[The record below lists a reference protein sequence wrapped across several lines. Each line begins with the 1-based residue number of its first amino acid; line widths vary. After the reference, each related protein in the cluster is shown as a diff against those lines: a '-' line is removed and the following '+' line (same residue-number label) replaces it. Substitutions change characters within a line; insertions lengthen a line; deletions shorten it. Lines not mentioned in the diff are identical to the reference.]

1 MRIHII
7 KVLKYTNSILA
18 RFSSGPFLPP
28 LSPLLVFST
37 KSERVCSIEWDH
49 RERGMDRCCSECR
62 APPPP
67 TSPILPSC
75 VLPSNLADAAKSKTF
90 QTTPP
95 SASACWRS
103 VGKREGGIGESAGR
117 RGLCLSW
124 EGRRRRKDSPK
135 KEGVSEGPNVF
146 ALHEMKAQSFC
157 GTDKRGF

>member
-28 LSPLLVFST
+28 LVFGT
-37 KSERVCSIEWDH
+37 KSKRVCSIEWDH

-62 APPPP
+62 ALLSYPAV
-67 TSPILPSC
+67 L
-75 VLPSNLADAAKSKTF
+75 LPSNLADAAKSKTF

-95 SASACWRS
+95 PLPPPPHVGARS
-103 VGKREGGIGESAGR
+103 GIGRDRKRECRKEQ

-135 KEGVSEGPNVF
+135 KEGPNVF